1 MDYREEIIRY
11 LYGIEKE
18 NVLYYIYIIVCD
30 IALEQGLITEV
41 PYEIKDA

>member
-1 MDYREEIIRY
+1 MNYREEINI
-11 LYGIEKE
+11 LLDGIQKE
-18 NVLYYIYIIVCD
+18 NVLRYLWIIICD